1 MCWCF
6 SMSDLT
12 AMLERQ
18 AAWQRARA
26 EMTWTEK
33 LRLALMLRS
42 VAVALRASG
51 KQDARKVAE
60 GPSEYGAMRNVARR
74 EGKSG
79 G

>member
-1 MCWCF
+1 
-6 SMSDLT
+6 MSEMM

-26 EMTWTEK
+26 SMTWAEK
-33 LRLALMLRS
+33 LRLAVVLRK

-60 GPSEYGAMRNVARR
+60 DRASYGLRRNTTRR
-74 EGKSG
+74 KGKVG
-79 G
+79 E